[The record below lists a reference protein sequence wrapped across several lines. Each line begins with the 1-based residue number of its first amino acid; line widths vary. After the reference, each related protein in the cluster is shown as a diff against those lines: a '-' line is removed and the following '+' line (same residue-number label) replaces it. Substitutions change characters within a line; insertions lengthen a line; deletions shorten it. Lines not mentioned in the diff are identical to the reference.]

1 MYKCPGGAAVKNPTQ
16 NAEDLGSIPESERF
30 PRKGN
35 DNPLQYSCLKNS
47 MDRGAWWA
55 SVHGSQ
61 RVRHD

>member
-1 MYKCPGGAAVKNPTQ
+1 MYKCPGGTAVKNPTQ